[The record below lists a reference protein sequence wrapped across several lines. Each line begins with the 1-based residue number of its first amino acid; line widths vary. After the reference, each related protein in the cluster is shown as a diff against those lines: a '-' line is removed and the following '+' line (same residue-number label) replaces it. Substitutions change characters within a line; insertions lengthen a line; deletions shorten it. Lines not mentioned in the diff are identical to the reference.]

1 MSNNFAASRSSSS
14 SGSSELLITQPDNV
28 GALNDFP
35 LRYHASIILYQSFK
49 LFSILV
55 HGTPR
60 WIAKLVRLIIFV
72 LVLLPAFV
80 RFSLYYFFFSDRIAT
95 AYKDG
100 PSRTSRHY
108 LDVYG
113 SQQQEA
119 VEGGKAVVIF
129 LTGGAWII
137 GYKMWGALLAR
148 ALVSVIDKTHA
159 DFKVHD
165 LMLIL
170 IQFYSPYSS
179 NLSIFLVINITFC
192 FLTVFGLFLPL
203 TGSFRNT
210 RYNSRLQ
217 KFPPDEHYWD
227 DG

>member
-14 SGSSELLITQPDNV
+14 SSSSSSGSSELLITQQDNV
-28 GALNDFP
+28 GALHDFP
-35 LRYHASIILYQSFK
+35 LRYHVSIILYQSFK
-49 LFSILV
+49 LLSILV

-60 WIAKLVRLIIFV
+60 WIAKLVRLILFV
-72 LVLLPAFV
+72 FVLLPAFV
-80 RFSLYYFFFSDRIAT
+80 RFSLYYFLFSDRIAI

-119 VEGGKAVVIF
+119 VQGGKAVVIF

-148 ALVSVIDKTHA
+148 ALVSVIYKTH
-159 DFKVHD
+159 VEVYE
-165 LMLIL
+165 LILIL
-170 IQFYSPYSS
+170 IQLLIFFKLEFLLGHYQHSLLLS
-179 NLSIFLVINITFC
+179 NRIWSISNPHRFLSEYL
-192 FLTVFGLFLPL
+192 L
-203 TGSFRNT
+203 
-210 RYNSRLQ
+210 
-217 KFPPDEHYWD
+217 
-227 DG
+227 